1 MNNDPVALVY
11 DLIAMLE
18 IGILEYVIRQVDLD
32 RLNQLDPWAVRWAR
46 RVTFTGAELVLCLS
60 MYSIGWLWEPSWMV
74 VGLNGCGALILAVNI
89 ISLHL
94 RAPPR
99 NQSGYRAH
107 VTHSWWRKTIL

>member
-1 MNNDPVALVY
+1 MNDVVSLVY

-32 RLNQLDPWAVRWAR
+32 RINQLDPPAVRWAR

-74 VGLNGCGALILAVNI
+74 VGLNGCGALILGVNI

-99 NQSGYRAH
+99 NQRGYRSSPAH
-107 VTHSWWRKTIL
+107 WWRRTSL